1 MKRFSF
7 WLICFLISISVRGG
21 GISVVAQTR
30 SVSGIVQ
37 DEAGDPVIGATVA
50 VTGVPTIGIATDF
63 KGTFTLSVPVDAKT
77 LTISYVGMLP
87 QTVAVAPNVRVV
99 LKTNEQTLDDVI
111 VVAYG
116 TALKRSYTGSA
127 QTVTA
132 KQFEKR
138 PLTNITNAIEGNVP
152 GVQTTASLGQPGE
165 SAGLRIRGFGSINA
179 SNAPLIILDGTI
191 YNGSMSSINM
201 SDIESYSIL
210 KDASATAL
218 YGSSAGNGVLILTS
232 KKGTSDGKVNLIISQ
247 GFSER
252 AYADYARVDAFE
264 YFPLQWQ
271 MRKNA
276 YITAGK
282 DTPETAAAKASAEM
296 VSTLKY
302 NPFAGIADGDIV
314 STDGLLN
321 PNATL
326 LKWGDDLDWEGAA
339 YRKGYRR
346 QYDLNYSSASEKSDT
361 YSSIGYVNE
370 EGYMIKTGME
380 RYSARLNHNIHP
392 VKWFKSGLNVSAAR
406 NISNYSTAD
415 SDNSSA
421 YNNLARYVRTIAPI
435 YPVHK
440 HDLQTGAYLDA
451 DGNPT
456 VDPAKYVY
464 DYEGARLSSN
474 GRDAVAETEF
484 NMRRFARTMTT
495 GRTYITLIPI
505 KGLDITANYG
515 IDNVDYRMKRYEN
528 PLVGDGTAGPGR
540 LSQSSTRSLTQT
552 FNQIARYEFIPAIS
566 HAVKVM
572 LGHES
577 YDYQYEYIYGMKTSE
592 TIPNVYDWDNFS
604 NTSSLSSYTDT
615 YRKEGYLA
623 QLDYNFREKYY
634 LSATYRRDGSSRF
647 KPEYRWGNFYSAG
660 ASWRLNEE
668 DFIRQFTWIDNL
680 KLRASYGETGNDQ
693 LLDSDGYD
701 LYYPYQTLYL
711 LGKANSSEHGVYFEN
726 VANPYLKWETQISSD
741 IALEFGFFNRLTGML
756 EFFQKKSKDLL
767 FDVSR
772 PASTGIASINNNIGD
787 VVNKGVE
794 LGLDFTFLKTKNW
807 TASTGINATWLKNEI
822 LCLPDEMRE
831 NGHINGSKKW
841 MEGHNRYEFWLRQW
855 YGVDPDNGNGL
866 YYLDTETYNEKDKT
880 LTNAVKNTIVERDG
894 KTLTNSYSYARFD
907 YSGSAIP
914 KLYGGFNFNLGYKN
928 LSLQAVFSY
937 SLGSKVLDLSY
948 ASLMSTSEY
957 GYAMHTDVKKAWQKE
972 GDITAVPRLDIT
984 AAHNTNISQTYS
996 TRWLVSGDYLNFRS
1010 LNLSWSVPASLVSAA
1025 KIRSLSVN
1033 FGAENLFL
1041 LTARQGLNP
1050 QGYYT
1055 GLVYNDYKPARILTF
1070 GINLSF

>member
-1 MKRFSF
+1 M
-7 WLICFLISISVRGG
+7 
-21 GISVVAQTR
+21 GISVIAQTR
-30 SVSGIVQ
+30 SVSGTVL
-37 DEAGDPVIGATVA
+37 DETGDPIIGATVV
-50 VTGVPTIGIATDF
+50 VTGTPSIGTVTDLH
-63 KGTFTLSVPVDAKT
+63 GAFTLSVPPDAKT
-77 LTISYVGMLP
+77 LTVSYVGMLP
-87 QTVAVAPNVRVV
+87 QTVAVASTVRVV
-99 LKTNEQTLDDVI
+99 LKPDEQTLDDVI

-116 TALKRSYTGSA
+116 TVLKRSYTGSA

-132 KQFEKR
+132 KKFEKR
-138 PLTNITNAIEGNVP
+138 PLMNISNAIEGNVL

-165 SAGLRIRGFGSINA
+165 SASLRIRGFGSINA
-179 SNAPLIILDGTI
+179 SNSPLIILDGTI
-191 YNGSMSSINM
+191 YNGSLSSINM
-201 SDIESYSIL
+201 ADIESYSIL

-232 KKGTSDGKVNLIISQ
+232 KKGSADGRVNLTISQ

-252 AYADYARVDAFE
+252 AYADYARVDAFD

-276 YITAGK
+276 YITAG
-282 DTPETAAAKASAEM
+282 DTPEASATKASAEM

-302 NPFAGIADGDIV
+302 NPFVGIADGDIV

-321 PNATL
+321 PNATQ

-339 YRKGYRR
+339 YRKGYRQ

-370 EGYMIKTGME
+370 EGYMIKTNME

-392 VKWFKSGLNVSAAR
+392 VKWFKSGLNVSASR

-415 SDNSSA
+415 SGNSAS

-440 HDLQTGAYLDA
+440 HDLQTGAYLGA

-456 VDPAKYVY
+456 TDPAKYVY

-484 NMRRFARTMTT
+484 NLRRYARTMTT
-495 GRTYITLIPI
+495 GRTYITFIPI

-515 IDNVDYRMKRYEN
+515 VDNVDYRMKRYEN

-540 LSQSSTRSLTQT
+540 LAQSATRTLTQT
-552 FNQIARYEFIPAIS
+552 FNQIARYEFIPTVN

-592 TIPNVYDWDNFS
+592 TIPNVYDWENFS
-604 NTSSLSSYTDT
+604 NISSLTSYTDT

-623 QLDYNFREKYY
+623 QLDYNFLEKYY
-634 LSATYRRDGSSRF
+634 FSATYRRDGSSRF
-647 KPEYRWGNFYSAG
+647 KPENRWGDFYSVG
-660 ASWRLNEE
+660 ASWRINEE
-668 DFIRQFTWIDNL
+668 DFISQLPWIDNL

-693 LLDSDGYD
+693 LLDSDGYAS
-701 LYYPYQTLYL
+701 YYPYQTLYL
-711 LGKANSSEHGVYFEN
+711 LGNANSSELGAYFEN
-726 VANPYLKWETQISSD
+726 MSNPNLKWETQVSSD
-741 IALEFGFFNRLTGML
+741 VALEFGLFNRLTGSL
-756 EFFQKKSKDLL
+756 ELFQKKSKDLL
-767 FDVSR
+767 FDVSQ
-772 PASTGIASINNNIGD
+772 PTSTGIASISDNIGD

-794 LGLDFTFLKTKNW
+794 LGLDFTFLKTKDW
-807 TASTGINATWLKNEI
+807 TASIGINATLLKNKI
-822 LCLPDEMRE
+822 LRLPDEMRE
-831 NGHINGSKKW
+831 NGHIDGSKKW
-841 MEGHNRYEFWLRQW
+841 MEGYSRYEFWLRQW
-855 YGVDPDNGNGL
+855 YGVDPANGNGL
-866 YYLDTETYNEKDKT
+866 YYLDTEKYNEQDET
-880 LTNAVKNTIVERDG
+880 LTTTVKNTVVELDG
-894 KTLTNSYSYARFD
+894 KTLTNNYSYAKFD
-907 YSGSAIP
+907 YSGSSIP
-914 KLYGGFNFNLGYKN
+914 NLYGGVNLNLGYKDF
-928 LSLQAVFSY
+928 SLQAVFSY
-937 SLGSKVLDLSY
+937 SLGSKVLDTSY
-948 ASLMSTSEY
+948 AGLMATGEY
-957 GYAMHTDVKKAWQKE
+957 GYAMHTDIQDAWKKE
-972 GDITAVPRLDIT
+972 GDITTVPRMDFT
-984 AAHNTNISQTYS
+984 AAHNTNINQSYS

-1010 LNLSWSVPASLVSAA
+1010 LNLSYSVPAQLISAA
-1025 KIRSLSVN
+1025 QIRSLNVN
-1033 FGAENLFL
+1033 LGAENLFL

-1055 GLVYNDYKPARILTF
+1055 GLVYNDYKPARIFTL
-1070 GINLSF
+1070 GVNLSF

>member
-7 WLICFLISISVRGG
+7 WLTCLFVIICVAGG
-21 GISVVAQTR
+21 GNSVVAQTR
-30 SVSGIVQ
+30 SVSGVVL

-50 VTGVPTIGIATDF
+50 VTGIPSIGIATDL

-77 LTISYVGMLP
+77 LTVSYVGMHS
-87 QTVAVAPNVRVV
+87 QTVTVAPSVHVI
-99 LKTNEQTLDDVI
+99 LKTDAQVLDDVI

-138 PLTNITNAIEGNVP
+138 PLMNITNAIEGNVL
-152 GVQTTASLGQPGE
+152 GVQTTSSLGQPGE
-165 SAGLRIRGFGSINA
+165 SAALRIRGFGSINA

-210 KDASATAL
+210 KDANATAL

-232 KKGTSDGKVNLIISQ
+232 KKGSGDGKVNLTVSQ

-252 AYADYARVDAFE
+252 AYADYARVNAFD

-271 MRKNA
+271 MWKNA
-276 YITAGK
+276 YITAGN
-282 DTPETAAAKASAEM
+282 TPEDAAAKASAEM

-302 NPFAGIADGDIV
+302 NPFSGIADGDV
-314 STDGLLN
+314 VLSNGLLN
-321 PNATL
+321 PDATQ

-339 YRKGYRR
+339 YRRGYRR
-346 QYDLNYSSASEKSDT
+346 QYDLNYSSASEKSNT
-361 YSSIGYVNE
+361 YSSVGYVNE

-380 RYSARLNHNIHP
+380 RFSARLNHNIHP
-392 VKWFKSGLNVSAAR
+392 VKWFKSGLNVSANR
-406 NISNYSTAD
+406 NISNYSTAE
-415 SDNSSA
+415 SGSSSA

-440 HDLQTGAYLDA
+440 HDLQTGDYLNA
-451 DGNPT
+451 EGNPT
-456 VDPAKYVY
+456 TDPAQYVY

-484 NMRRFARTMTT
+484 NLRRYARTMTT
-495 GRTYITLIPI
+495 GRTYISLIPV

-515 IDNVDYRMKRYEN
+515 MDNVDYRMKRYEN

-540 LSQSSTRSLTQT
+540 LSQSATRSLTQT
-552 FNQIARYEFIPAIS
+552 FNQIARYEFIPAVN
-566 HAVKVM
+566 HALKVM

-577 YDYQYEYIYGMKTSE
+577 YDYQYEYIYGMKTAE
-592 TIPNVYDWDNFS
+592 TVPNVYDWENFS

-623 QLDYNFREKYY
+623 QLDYNFLEKYY

-647 KPEYRWGNFYSAG
+647 KPEYRWGDFYSAG

-668 DFIRQFTWIDNL
+668 DFIRQFSWIDNL
-680 KLRASYGETGNDQ
+680 KLRVSYGETGNDQ
-693 LLDSDGYD
+693 LLDSDGYA
-701 LYYPYQTLYL
+701 LYYPWQTLYR
-711 LGKANSSEHGVYFEN
+711 LGNANSSELGAYFEN
-726 VANPYLKWETQISSD
+726 MANANLKWETQISSD
-741 IALEFGFFNRLTGML
+741 IALEFGIFNRLTGTL

-767 FDVSR
+767 FDVSQ
-772 PASTGIASINNNIGD
+772 PTSTGIASINNNIGD

-794 LGLDFTFLKTKNW
+794 LGLDFTFLKTKGW
-807 TASTGINATWLKNEI
+807 TGSMGINATWLKNEI
-822 LCLPDEMRE
+822 KHLPDEMRE
-831 NGHINGSKKW
+831 NGHIDDSKKW
-841 MEGHNRYEFWLRQW
+841 MEGYSRYEFWLRQW
-855 YGVDPDNGNGL
+855 YGVDPASGNGL
-866 YYLDTETYNEKDKT
+866 YYLDTEKYNEKDAT
-880 LTNAVKNTIVERDG
+880 LTDAIKNTIVELDG
-894 KTLTNSYSYARFD
+894 KTLTNNYSYAEFD
-907 YSGSAIP
+907 YSGSSIP

-928 LSLQAVFSY
+928 FSLQTVFSY
-937 SLGSKVLDLSY
+937 SLGSKVLDTGY
-948 ASLMSTSEY
+948 ADLMSTGEY
-957 GYAMHTDVKKAWQKE
+957 GYAMHTDVKNAWQKE
-972 GDITAVPRLDIT
+972 GDITTVPRLDVT
-984 AAHNTNISQTYS
+984 ATHNTNINQSYS

-1010 LNLSWSVPASLVSAA
+1010 LNLSWSVPGQLVSAA
-1025 KIRSLSVN
+1025 QIRSLNVSI
-1033 FGAENLFL
+1033 GAENLFL

-1055 GLVYNDYKPARILTF
+1055 GLVYNDYKPARIFTF
-1070 GINLSF
+1070 GVNLSF